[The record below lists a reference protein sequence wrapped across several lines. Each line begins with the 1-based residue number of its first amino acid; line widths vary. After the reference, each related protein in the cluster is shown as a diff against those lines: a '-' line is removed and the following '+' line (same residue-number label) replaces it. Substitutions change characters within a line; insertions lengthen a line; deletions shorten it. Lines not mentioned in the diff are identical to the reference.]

1 MRIERRGEE
10 EREQKEAA
18 GIERDVGKET
28 ESECLVILQFVPKGF
43 VPPPASRSLRKSAH
57 AIASPPPSI
66 AKVKFCTC
74 AKCARAVS
82 ALADGPTD
90 GRREVRRVSAPSDS
104 RHALARS
111 LALPPLRVASAVCDC
126 ILEFWAGALPRS
138 KEDGGAAAA

>member
-43 VPPPASRSLRKSAH
+43 VPPPACLPFRSLRKSAH

-74 AKCARAVS
+74 AKCARAES
-82 ALADGPTD
+82 ASADG
-90 GRREVRRVSAPSDS
+90 GRFGEFRPQAIVGT
-104 RHALARS
+104 RS
-111 LALPPLRVASAVCDC
+111 LAGATSSPRRV
-126 ILEFWAGALPRS
+126 RS
-138 KEDGGAAAA
+138 M